1 MNNNKE
7 NHPQTPRETQ
17 NPQNPREPQNPR
29 NPREPQ
35 NPRNPRETQ
44 NPRNTRETREPRNTR
59 ETRDL
64 RDLRNTQAPQ
74 SPHPK
79 NIPLSRYS
87 DGTPS
92 VMRKSTVYKELHFF
106 RKSDVLVQLTKAF
119 CHRFLPHYGDRTVD
133 QMIQAA
139 RSIKQNIAE
148 GFTDGQTSFETE
160 IKLLGIAKGSNQELL
175 EDYQDYLKQHNL
187 PEWAKTNIPRYD
199 DMRTFCRDHSDEI
212 HYRPYFDRWTDEEM
226 VNVAICLCHMVDKA
240 MTSFLAKRDREFVEE
255 GGIRERM
262 TAARL
267 DMRATQKQIISQ
279 QEQEI
284 ATLKAQNNSLTAQ
297 INSQKAQISS
307 LTAQI
312 NSQKAQINSLTA
324 QISSLQHKLSLQDSQ
339 QNNE

>member
-7 NHPQTPRETQ
+7 NQPQTPRETQ
-17 NPQNPREPQNPR
+17 NPQNPRETQNPW
-29 NPREPQ
+29 NPRDT
-35 NPRNPRETQ
+35 RNPRET
-44 NPRNTRETREPRNTR
+44 REI
-59 ETRDL
+59 RDL
-64 RDLRNTQAPQ
+64 RNTRNTQAPQ
-74 SPHPK
+74 SPQPK

-267 DMRATQKQIISQ
+267 DMRATQKQIIAQ

-284 ATLKAQNNSLTAQ
+284 ATLKAQNN
-297 INSQKAQISS
+297 S

-324 QISSLQHKLSLQDSQ
+324 QISSLQHKLSLQVSQ

>member
-7 NHPQTPRETQ
+7 NQPQPPRET
-17 NPQNPREPQNPR
+17 RD
-29 NPREPQ
+29 
-35 NPRNPRETQ
+35 PRNPRET
-44 NPRNTRETREPRNTR
+44 RETRETREIRN
-59 ETRDL
+59 
-64 RDLRNTQAPQ
+64 LRNT
-74 SPHPK
+74 HPK

-297 INSQKAQISS
+297 INSQK
-307 LTAQI
+307 T
-312 NSQKAQINSLTA
+312 QINSLTA

>member
-7 NHPQTPRETQ
+7 NQPQTPRETQ
-17 NPQNPREPQNPR
+17 NPQNPRETQNPW
-29 NPREPQ
+29 NPRDT
-35 NPRNPRETQ
+35 RNPRET
-44 NPRNTRETREPRNTR
+44 REI
-59 ETRDL
+59 RDP

-267 DMRATQKQIISQ
+267 DMRATQKQIIAQ

-312 NSQKAQINSLTA
+312 
-324 QISSLQHKLSLQDSQ
+324 SSLQHKLSLQDSQ

>member
-7 NHPQTPRETQ
+7 NQPQTPRETQ
-17 NPQNPREPQNPR
+17 NPQNPRETQNPW
-29 NPREPQ
+29 NPRDT
-35 NPRNPRETQ
+35 RNPRET
-44 NPRNTRETREPRNTR
+44 REI
-59 ETRDL
+59 

-267 DMRATQKQIISQ
+267 DMRATQKQIIAQ

-312 NSQKAQINSLTA
+312 
-324 QISSLQHKLSLQDSQ
+324 SSLQHKLSLQDSQ

>member
-7 NHPQTPRETQ
+7 NQPQTPRETR
-17 NPQNPREPQNPR
+17 NLREPQT
-29 NPREPQ
+29 PRETR
-35 NPRNPRETQ
+35 NPRNPRET
-44 NPRNTRETREPRNTR
+44 REI
-59 ETRDL
+59 
-64 RDLRNTQAPQ
+64 RDLRNTRNTQAP
-74 SPHPK
+74 HPN

-297 INSQKAQISS
+297 INSQKAQI
-307 LTAQI
+307 
-312 NSQKAQINSLTA
+312 NSQKAQISSLTA

>member
-7 NHPQTPRETQ
+7 NQPQTPRETQ
-17 NPQNPREPQNPR
+17 NPQNPRETQNPWNPRDTRNPR
-29 NPREPQ
+29 NP
-35 NPRNPRETQ
+35 
-44 NPRNTRETREPRNTR
+44 
-59 ETRDL
+59 

-297 INSQKAQISS
+297 INSQKNQINS

-312 NSQKAQINSLTA
+312 NSQKAQISSLTA
-324 QISSLQHKLSLQDSQ
+324 QISSLQHKLSLQVSQ

>member
-7 NHPQTPRETQ
+7 NQPQTPRETQ
-17 NPQNPREPQNPR
+17 NLREPQDLRNTRETLAPR
-29 NPREPQ
+29 T
-35 NPRNPRETQ
+35 PRETREIRDL
-44 NPRNTRETREPRNTR
+44 RNTRETRET
-59 ETRDL
+59 
-64 RDLRNTQAPQ
+64 RDLRNTRNTQ

>member
-7 NHPQTPRETQ
+7 NQPQT
-17 NPQNPREPQNPR
+17 PREPQNPR
-29 NPREPQ
+29 
-35 NPRNPRETQ
+35 
-44 NPRNTRETREPRNTR
+44 

-64 RDLRNTQAPQ
+64 RNTRNTQ

-284 ATLKAQNNSLTAQ
+284 ATLIAQNNSLTAQ
-297 INSQKAQISS
+297 INSQK
-307 LTAQI
+307 T
-312 NSQKAQINSLTA
+312 QINSLTA
-324 QISSLQHKLSLQDSQ
+324 QISSLQHKLSLQDCQ

>member
-7 NHPQTPRETQ
+7 NQPQTPRETQ
-17 NPQNPREPQNPR
+17 NP
-29 NPREPQ
+29 
-35 NPRNPRETQ
+35 
-44 NPRNTRETREPRNTR
+44 
-59 ETRDL
+59 RDT
-64 RDLRNTQAPQ
+64 RDLRNTRNTQA
-74 SPHPK
+74 PHPK

-267 DMRATQKQIISQ
+267 DMRATQKQIIAQ

-297 INSQKAQISS
+297 VNSQKTQINSLIAQIS
-307 LTAQI
+307 
-312 NSQKAQINSLTA
+312 SLTA

>member
-1 MNNNKE
+1 MNHNKE
-7 NHPQTPRETQ
+7 NQPQTPRETQ
-17 NPQNPREPQNPR
+17 NPQNPRE
-29 NPREPQ
+29 
-35 NPRNPRETQ
+35 TQ
-44 NPRNTRETREPRNTR
+44 NPWNPRDTRNPWETREI
-59 ETRDL
+59 RDP

-106 RKSDVLVQLTKAF
+106 RKSDILVQLTKAF

-284 ATLKAQNNSLTAQ
+284 ATLIAQNNSLTAQINSQKTQINSLTAQ

-312 NSQKAQINSLTA
+312 
-324 QISSLQHKLSLQDSQ
+324 SSLQHKLSLQVSQ

>member
-7 NHPQTPRETQ
+7 NQPQTPRETQ
-17 NPQNPREPQNPR
+17 NPQNPRETQNPW
-29 NPREPQ
+29 NPRDT
-35 NPRNPRETQ
+35 RNPRET
-44 NPRNTRETREPRNTR
+44 REIREI
-59 ETRDL
+59 
-64 RDLRNTQAPQ
+64 RDLRNTQNTQAPQ
-74 SPHPK
+74 TPHPK
-79 NIPLSRYS
+79 NIPLSRHS
-87 DGTPS
+87 DGTPRVS
-92 VMRKSTVYKELHFF
+92 GKGPVYQKLQFF

-297 INSQKAQISS
+297 INSQKAQINS

-324 QISSLQHKLSLQDSQ
+324 QISSLQHKLSLQVSQ

>member
-7 NHPQTPRETQ
+7 NQPQTPRETR
-17 NPQNPREPQNPR
+17 NLREPQDLR
-29 NPREPQ
+29 NT
-35 NPRNPRETQ
+35 RETQ
-44 NPRNTRETREPRNTR
+44 NPRETREI
-59 ETRDL
+59 
-64 RDLRNTQAPQ
+64 RDLRNTRNTQ

-267 DMRATQKQIISQ
+267 DMRATQKQIIAQ

-312 NSQKAQINSLTA
+312 
-324 QISSLQHKLSLQDSQ
+324 SSLQHKLSLQDSQ

>member
-7 NHPQTPRETQ
+7 NQPQTPRETQ
-17 NPQNPREPQNPR
+17 TPRDT
-29 NPREPQ
+29 
-35 NPRNPRETQ
+35 RNPRET
-44 NPRNTRETREPRNTR
+44 REI
-59 ETRDL
+59 RDL
-64 RDLRNTQAPQ
+64 RNTQNTQAPQ

-297 INSQKAQISS
+297 INSQKAQINS

-312 NSQKAQINSLTA
+312 SSLTAQINSLTA
-324 QISSLQHKLSLQDSQ
+324 QISSLQHKLSLQDCQ

>member
-7 NHPQTPRETQ
+7 NQPQT
-17 NPQNPREPQNPR
+17 PREPQNPR
-29 NPREPQ
+29 NS
-35 NPRNPRETQ
+35 RETQ
-44 NPRNTRETREPRNTR
+44 NPRNPWETRETREI
-59 ETRDL
+59 RDL
-64 RDLRNTQAPQ
+64 RNTQNTQAPQ

-267 DMRATQKQIISQ
+267 DMRATQKQIIAQ

-297 INSQKAQISS
+297 INSQKAQI
-307 LTAQI
+307 
-312 NSQKAQINSLTA
+312 NSQKAQISSLTA

>member
-7 NHPQTPRETQ
+7 NQPQTPRETQ
-17 NPQNPREPQNPR
+17 TPRTPW
-29 NPREPQ
+29 
-35 NPRNPRETQ
+35 ETRD
-44 NPRNTRETREPRNTR
+44 PRNTRNT
-59 ETRDL
+59 
-64 RDLRNTQAPQ
+64 Q

-148 GFTDGQTSFETE
+148 GFTDVQTSFETE

-297 INSQKAQISS
+297 INSQQAQINS

-312 NSQKAQINSLTA
+312 SSLTA

>member
-7 NHPQTPRETQ
+7 NQ
-17 NPQNPREPQNPR
+17 PQNPRDTRNLREAQNLR
-29 NPREPQ
+29 NT
-35 NPRNPRETQ
+35 RETQ
-44 NPRNTRETREPRNTR
+44 NPRETREI
-59 ETRDL
+59 RDL
-64 RDLRNTQAPQ
+64 RNTRNTQAPQ

-267 DMRATQKQIISQ
+267 DMRATQKQIIAQ

-284 ATLKAQNNSLTAQ
+284 ATLKAQNN
-297 INSQKAQISS
+297 S

>member
-7 NHPQTPRETQ
+7 NQPQTPRETQ
-17 NPQNPREPQNPR
+17 NPWNPRDT
-29 NPREPQ
+29 
-35 NPRNPRETQ
+35 RNPRET
-44 NPRNTRETREPRNTR
+44 REI
-59 ETRDL
+59 RDL
-64 RDLRNTQAPQ
+64 RNTQNTQAPQ

-267 DMRATQKQIISQ
+267 DMRATQKQIIAQ

-284 ATLKAQNNSLTAQ
+284 ATLKAQNN
-297 INSQKAQISS
+297 S